1 MIKESLLDS
10 ILLTCDLERLWV
22 SEAAGVAGEEALV
35 DVRDLWIFFLLQKK
49 KEECKLKLDFIWTG
63 DGVSYS
69 RFSGNLCTFCG
80 WRVTFVRVGC
90 GAVVHETIHV
100 FKRDLGRGTQHLG
113 EGSEIFEYL
122 CIFHFCLQVVVRLK
136 THLGPWA
143 NERIARPIIFIWTI
157 LPTKAWV
164 QFWGGS
170 RFTRNM
176 LKGKTRLL
184 LSEAVN
190 SICYK
195 YYRCVDTNIL
205 GPHWHKRWQAWTEQM
220 LKGRRDVC
228 AILQWKVKD
237 KRTNRNKSRHQLF
250 LIKFCLKCHLE
261 VVLGELYAV
270 DEISKETRKKP
281 HPRPSPRPRR
291 GAELLR
297 LDPVR
302 NLILPLRD

>member
-1 MIKESLLDS
+1 MKQSMSSKGI
-10 ILLTCDLERLWV
+10 WA
-22 SEAAGVAGEEALV
+22 EAASIWVKVQEYLSICV
-35 DVRDLWIFFLLQKK
+35 YFIF
-49 KEECKLKLDFIWTG
+49 
-63 DGVSYS
+63 
-69 RFSGNLCTFCG
+69 
-80 WRVTFVRVGC
+80 
-90 GAVVHETIHV
+90 V
-100 FKRDLGRGTQHLG
+100 FKLLYVWRPTWALGLMK
-113 EGSEIFEYL
+113 GSP
-122 CIFHFCLQVVVRLK
+122 
-136 THLGPWA
+136 GPSFLSG
-143 NERIARPIIFIWTI
+143 ISFPPRPECNF
-157 LPTKAWV
+157 
-164 QFWGGS
+164 
-170 RFTRNM
+170 
-176 LKGKTRLL
+176 
-184 LSEAVN
+184 EAVADLLGTCWKKDQTSVERSGQFN
-190 SICYK
+190 SL

-302 NLILPLRD
+302 NLRLPLRDQLTRSISTGAIRLRTNPTQPANNRGGSQS

>member
-1 MIKESLLDS
+1 MKQSMSSKGI
-10 ILLTCDLERLWV
+10 WA
-22 SEAAGVAGEEALV
+22 EAAS
-35 DVRDLWIFFLLQKK
+35 
-49 KEECKLKLDFIWTG
+49 IW
-63 DGVSYS
+63 VK
-69 RFSGNLCTFCG
+69 
-80 WRVTFVRVGC
+80 V
-90 GAVVHETIHV
+90 
-100 FKRDLGRGTQHLG
+100 Q
-113 EGSEIFEYL
+113 EYL
-122 CIFHFCLQVVVRLK
+122 STCKFHFCLQVVVRLK

-143 NERIARPIIFIWTI
+143 NERIARPIVFIWTI
-157 LPTKAWV
+157 LPTKTWV

-170 RFTRNM
+170 IFTRV
-176 LKGKTRLL
+176 TRKDQT
-184 LSEAVN
+184 SVERSGQFN
-190 SICYK
+190 SL

-237 KRTNRNKSRHQLF
+237 KLTNWNKSRHQLF

-270 DEISKETRKKP
+270 DEISKGMKKKP

-291 GAELLR
+291 GAEPLR

-302 NLILPLRD
+302 NLILPLRDQPTRSISTGAIELRTQPANNQGGSQS